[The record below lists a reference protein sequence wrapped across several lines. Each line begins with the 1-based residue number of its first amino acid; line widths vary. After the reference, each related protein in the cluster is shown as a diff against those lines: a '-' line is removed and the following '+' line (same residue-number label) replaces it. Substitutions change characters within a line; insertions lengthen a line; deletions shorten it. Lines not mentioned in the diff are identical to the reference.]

1 MPTRFSRVAAAVLFA
16 GSAIAFLSQPAWA
29 GFIYVQSNLVS
40 NGAVP
45 AANTDPNLIN
55 PWGLAFS
62 ATSPFWVSDQG
73 TGVATLYSGAGVAIP
88 LVVSIPS
95 GSTPP
100 TGPTGQVFNSAP
112 TGSFPVSGTSAKFI
126 FDTLSGTIDAWNAGT
141 TAAVEAT
148 TAGAVYTGLAL
159 DNASTSY
166 YLYAANSAGTGSIDV
181 YDSNFNKV
189 TLSGDFVDPNAIAG
203 YVPFNIQNI
212 GGTLYVEYA
221 ELGPT
226 GIPIAGSTGY
236 VDEFDS
242 SGNFITRLTSGGA
255 LDAPWGIT
263 LAPATG
269 FGTFSGDLLIG
280 NFGNGEINAFNPTT
294 GAFLGTL
301 TNASGAPIVNQYLW
315 ALDFGNGGTGFS
327 STSLY
332 FTAGVNNQTGGL
344 FGSIAAVATPEPAT
358 LPIAAVGLLS
368 ILLVG
373 LRKETRTK
381 TGRPRH
387 T

>member
-1 MPTRFSRVAAAVLFA
+1 MATRFSCVGVLFTGA
-16 GSAIAFLSQPAWA
+16 AIAFLSQPAWA

-45 AANTDPNLIN
+45 AANTDANLIN
-55 PWGLAFS
+55 PWGLSFN

-73 TGVATLYSGAGVAIP
+73 AGVSTLYNGAGVATA
-88 LVVSIPS
+88 LVVTVPS

-112 TGSFPVSGTSAKFI
+112 TGSFPLSGTSAKFI
-126 FDTLSGTIDAWNAGT
+126 FDTLSGTIDAWNGGT
-141 TAAVEAT
+141 AAAVEAT

-159 DNASTSY
+159 DNAGTSY

-189 TLSGDFVDPNAIAG
+189 TLGGSFVDPNAIAG

-221 ELGPT
+221 EVGPT
-226 GIPIAGSTGY
+226 GLPVTGSTGY

-242 SGNFITRLTSGGA
+242 SGNFISRLTTGGP
-255 LDAPWGIT
+255 LDAPWGIA

-294 GAFLGTL
+294 GVFLGTL

-332 FTAGVNNQTGGL
+332 FTAGVNNQMGGL

-358 LPIAAVGLLS
+358 LSIAAVGLLS
-368 ILLVG
+368 IALA
-373 LRKETRTK
+373 RA
-381 TGRPRH
+381 GRRRRR
-387 T
+387 